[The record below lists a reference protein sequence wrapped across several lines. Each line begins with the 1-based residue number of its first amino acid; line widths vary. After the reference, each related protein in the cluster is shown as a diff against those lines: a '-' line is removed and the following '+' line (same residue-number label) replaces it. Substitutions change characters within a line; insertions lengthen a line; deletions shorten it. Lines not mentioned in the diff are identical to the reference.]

1 MREINRAQRGAGRW
15 ALLRFG
21 TIKYLISR
29 HELPR
34 NSLIRSAP
42 AIRPGAAPAPSQA
55 DLAGLNHIVGELKLA
70 EADLDVVIRA
80 IAKQPNKS
88 LMEAAKK
95 RHDRFMA
102 MAASAK
108 DKEAKGRFK
117 QIAKDTMLHAG
128 AAARRLHLTA
138 QNAADAYA
146 RAMKKAAE
154 QPAAKKAAEPKP
166 VKKAVAPKPA
176 KKAVAKKPVRTKKA

>member
-1 MREINRAQRGAGRW
+1 VPGEVPDGR
-15 ALLRFG
+15 LSCSSD

-29 HELPR
+29 RELPR
-34 NSLIRSAP
+34 NSVTLSAP
-42 AIRPGAAPAPSQA
+42 ASPTMGPAPAPLQA
-55 DLAGLNHIVGELKLA
+55 DLARLNHIVGELKLA
-70 EADLDVVIRA
+70 EADLDVVIRSL
-80 IAKQPNKS
+80 AKQPNKS

-108 DKEAKGRFK
+108 DKEAKARHK

-154 QPAAKKAAEPKP
+154 QPAKKVAEKP
-166 VKKAVAPKPA
+166 VKKAAEPKPA
-176 KKAVAKKPVRTKKA
+176 KKAVAKKPAKTKKA

>member
-1 MREINRAQRGAGRW
+1 
-15 ALLRFG
+15 
-21 TIKYLISR
+21 
-29 HELPR
+29 
-34 NSLIRSAP
+34 
-42 AIRPGAAPAPSQA
+42 
-55 DLAGLNHIVGELKLA
+55 LA
-70 EADLDVVIRA
+70 EADLDVVIRSL
-80 IAKQPNKS
+80 AKQPNKG

-108 DKEAKGRFK
+108 DKEAKARFK

-154 QPAAKKAAEPKP
+154 QPQPKKAAEKP
-166 VKKAVAPKPA
+166 VKKAAEPKPA
-176 KKAVAKKPVRTKKA
+176 KKAVAKKPVKTKKA

>member
-1 MREINRAQRGAGRW
+1 
-15 ALLRFG
+15 
-21 TIKYLISR
+21 
-29 HELPR
+29 
-34 NSLIRSAP
+34 
-42 AIRPGAAPAPSQA
+42 
-55 DLAGLNHIVGELKLA
+55 LNHIVGELKLA
-70 EADLDVVIRA
+70 EADLDVVIRSL
-80 IAKQPNKS
+80 AKQPNKS

-102 MAASAK
+102 MAATAK
-108 DKEAKGRFK
+108 DKEAKGRYK

-154 QPAAKKAAEPKP
+154 QPPAKKVAEKP
-166 VKKAVAPKPA
+166 VKKTAEPKPA
-176 KKAVAKKPVRTKKA
+176 KKATSKKPVKTKKA

>member
-1 MREINRAQRGAGRW
+1 
-15 ALLRFG
+15 
-21 TIKYLISR
+21 
-29 HELPR
+29 
-34 NSLIRSAP
+34 
-42 AIRPGAAPAPSQA
+42 
-55 DLAGLNHIVGELKLA
+55 LNHIVGELKLA
-70 EADLDVVIRA
+70 EADLEVVIRSL
-80 IAKQPNKS
+80 AKQPNKS

-102 MAASAK
+102 MAASAG
-108 DKEAKGRFK
+108 DKEAKARYK

-154 QPAAKKAAEPKP
+154 QPPAKKTVKKIAEKP
-166 VKKAVAPKPA
+166 VKKAAGPKPA
-176 KKAVAKKPVRTKKA
+176 KKAVAKKPVKTKKA